1 MDGKQ
6 LLYNLRQLLN
16 ESSGSGF
23 LDDYTSYYFL
33 YEAAKEFIKLTK
45 CLRSSATITTVASQT
60 DYTLPADFMELYQRN
75 DSGKFFLKYTE
86 GGNTHY
92 LQFKCYEDISFQNS
106 TTAVT
111 VPHSFSILDT
121 SLSSRVTG
129 TTTSVGASSGGEAT
143 LINTGA
149 DFSNVEAGDIVHTT
163 TDGSDGMVLSKTSST
178 VLVTALFGGTANDY
192 TSGDAYVIQPQG
204 RLKLILDP
212 PPSTAGHTVSVPFV
226 QRPLPVFSSYGI
238 YRFQSQYTEAIVKY
252 AAWLY
257 TYRDDSPKFGDA
269 FYQYWD
275 RQVRSASSALNSS
288 FNRRK
293 LQVNLKARQ

>member
-33 YEAAKEFIKLTK
+33 YEAAKEFVKLTK
-45 CLRSSATITTVASQT
+45 CLRSSTTITTVAGQT
-60 DYTLPADFMELYQRN
+60 DYVLPADFMELYQRN

-86 GGNTHY
+86 SSNVHF
-92 LQFKCYEDISFQNS
+92 LQHLDYEDISFRNN
-106 TTAVT
+106 TTSVS
-111 VPHSFSILDT
+111 VPNNFSILDNAM
-121 SLSSRVTG
+121 LDRVSG
-129 TTTSVGASSGGEAT
+129 TTTSAGTSSGGEAT
-143 LINTGA
+143 LTDTAG
-149 DFSNVEAGDIVHTT
+149 DFSDVEAGDIVHNT

-192 TSGDAYVIQPQG
+192 TSGDAYVTQPQG

-212 PPSTAGHTVSVPFV
+212 PPSTAGHTISVPYV
-226 QRPLPVFSSYGI
+226 QRPLPVFSNYGI
-238 YRFQSQYTEAIVKY
+238 YRFQPQYSEAIVKY

-275 RQVRSASSALNSS
+275 RQVRSAASALNSS

-293 LQVNLKARQ
+293 IQVNLKAR